1 MFNMKNKITK
11 TIITLII
18 VIVAGAFGIQIFA
31 PQWYVTAHTKYFVIN
46 SNNPSH
52 ILDSYLKAR
61 VVERTLPK
69 DGLMSKKFFVS
80 NGVRFGV
87 PFTGTPT
94 VTKIEGGAVAYV
106 FGDGKAVYI
115 FNKPFNLLGEVNSAF
130 IAKIFSKK
138 ELSSDFEFKK
148 TIYNF
153 STDDLTFRTSMKNA
167 VRLDYGL
174 LSKKGLFVKPG
185 DPPYEI
191 TAFQN
196 DNVRG
201 FQISTKADRIRAL
214 VEISDVIDLAGIN
227 MTQDEIDSIINS
239 ISVVK

>member
-1 MFNMKNKITK
+1 M
-11 TIITLII
+11 IIA
-18 VIVAGAFGIQIFA
+18 IVAGAIAIQIFA

-61 VVERTLPK
+61 AVERILPK
-69 DGLMSKKFFVS
+69 DGLTSKNFFVS
-80 NGVRFGV
+80 NGIRFGA
-87 PFTGTPT
+87 PFAGAPT

-115 FNKPFNLLGEVNSAF
+115 FNKPLNLLSVVNSAF
-130 IAKIFSKK
+130 LAKIFTKE

-153 STDDLTFRTSMKNA
+153 STDDLTFRTSVKNA

-191 TAFQN
+191 TVFQN
-196 DNVRG
+196 DKLKG

-214 VEISDVIDLAGIN
+214 IEISDVIDIACIN
-227 MTQDEIDSIINS
+227 MTQGEIDAVINS